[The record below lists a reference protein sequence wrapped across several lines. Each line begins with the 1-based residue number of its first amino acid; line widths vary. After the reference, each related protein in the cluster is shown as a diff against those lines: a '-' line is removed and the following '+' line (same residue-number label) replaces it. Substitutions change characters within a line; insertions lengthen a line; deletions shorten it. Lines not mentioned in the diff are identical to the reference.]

1 MSKPIRYG
9 IIGTG
14 MMGLEHIMNINIIAD
29 AEVTAVADPH
39 PRSLEWAG
47 HAAKQDVRA
56 YSDYRE
62 MLREAPIDAV
72 IVATPNF
79 THASILKDVFQTDK
93 HILCEKPLCTTF
105 DDCRWVV
112 QAAERH
118 PALFWVGMEYRYMPP
133 VTRFVA
139 EVHGGVAGKVR
150 MLSIREHRLP
160 FLKKVRDWNRF
171 NRNTGGTLVEKSC
184 HHFDLMRHAVQGE
197 PVRVFASGGM
207 DVNHLDE
214 VYDCEKPDILDN
226 AFVTVDFD
234 NGARALLDLC
244 MFAEAS
250 QNSQELTATG
260 DLGKVGCLIPDGV
273 VVIGRR
279 KPTSVETVPV
289 SVPEAALKAGSHHG
303 ASYFQHLDFETALRE
318 GKSATVSAWDGLMA
332 VAMGLAAQQSIE
344 EGRPVM
350 MLEFGL

>member
-1 MSKPIRYG
+1 MSSPVRYG

-14 MMGLEHIMNINIIAD
+14 MMGLEHIMNINIIPD

-39 PRSLEWAG
+39 PRSLEWATL
-47 HAAKQDVRA
+47 AAKHDLET
-56 YSDYRE
+56 YSDYRQ
-62 MLREAPIDAV
+62 MLEKAPIDAV
-72 IVATPNF
+72 IIATPNF
-79 THASILKDVFQTDK
+79 THASVLRDVFQTDK

-112 QAAERH
+112 EAAERH

-139 EVHGGVAGKVR
+139 EVHGGAAGKVR
-150 MLSIREHRLP
+150 MLSIREHRIP
-160 FLKKVRDWNRF
+160 FLNKVGDWNRF
-171 NRNTGGTLVEKSC
+171 NCNTGGTLVEKSC

-214 VYDCEKPDILDN
+214 VYDGETPDILDN
-226 AFVTVDFD
+226 AFVTVEFD
-234 NGARALLDLC
+234 NGTRALLDLC

-250 QNSQELTATG
+250 QHSQELAATG
-260 DLGKVGCLIPDGV
+260 DLGKVECLIPDGV

-303 ASYFQHLDFETALRE
+303 ASYFQHLAFETALRE
-318 GKSATVSAWDGLMA
+318 GKPAAVSARDGLMA
-332 VAMGLAAQQSIE
+332 VAMGLAAQRSIE

-350 MLEFGL
+350 MSELGL

>member
-1 MSKPIRYG
+1 MSSPVRYG

-14 MMGLEHIMNINIIAD
+14 MMGLEHIMNINIIPD

-39 PRSLEWAG
+39 PRSLAWATL
-47 HAAKQDVRA
+47 AAKHDLET
-56 YSDYRE
+56 YSDYRQ
-62 MLREAPIDAV
+62 MLDKAPIDAV

-79 THASILKDVFQTDK
+79 THASVLKDVFQTDK

-112 QAAERH
+112 EAAERH

-139 EVHGGVAGKVR
+139 EVHDGAAGKVR
-150 MLSIREHRLP
+150 MLSIREHRIP
-160 FLKKVRDWNRF
+160 FLNKVGDWNRF

-184 HHFDLMRHAVQGE
+184 HHFDLMRHAVRGE

-214 VYDCEKPDILDN
+214 VYDGKTPDIFDN
-226 AFVTVDFD
+226 AFVIVDFD

-250 QNSQELTATG
+250 QHSQELAATG
-260 DLGKVGCLIPDGV
+260 DLGKVECLIPDGV

-318 GKSATVSAWDGLMA
+318 GKPATVSARDGLMA
-332 VAMGLAAQQSIE
+332 VAMGLAAQRSIE

-350 MLEFGL
+350 MSEFGL

>member
-1 MSKPIRYG
+1 MSRSIRYG

-14 MMGLEHIMNINIIAD
+14 MMGLEHILNINIIPD

-56 YSDYRE
+56 YSDHRQ
-62 MLREAPIDAV
+62 MLKEAPIDVV
-72 IVATPNF
+72 IIATPNF

-112 QAAERH
+112 EAAERH
-118 PALFWVGMEYRYMPP
+118 HALFWVGMEYRYMPP
-133 VTRFVA
+133 VTRFIA
-139 EVHGGVAGKVR
+139 EVQGGAAGKVK

-160 FLKKVRDWNRF
+160 FLKKVDDWNRF

-184 HHFDLMRHAVQGE
+184 HHFDLMRHVLPAE

-214 VYDCEKPDILDN
+214 VYNGERPDILDN
-226 AFVTVDFD
+226 ALVIVDFD
-234 NGARALLDLC
+234 NGVRAMFDLC

-250 QNSQELTATG
+250 QHSQELAATG
-260 DLGKVGCLIPDGV
+260 DEGKVECLIPDSV
-273 VVIGRR
+273 VVVGRR
-279 KPTSVETVPV
+279 NPRSVETIPV
-289 SVPEAALKAGSHHG
+289 SIPEAALKAGSHHG
-303 ASYFQHLDFETALRE
+303 ASYFQHLDFEATLRE
-318 GKSATVSAWDGLMA
+318 GKPAKVSAWDGLMA
-332 VAMGLAAQQSIE
+332 VTMGLAAQRSIE

-350 MLEFGL
+350 MSEFGL